1 LIGAGAT
8 ALLDGWIAML
18 KAIFGMPSR
27 SWALVGR
34 WVGHWPRGQFVHA
47 SIAAATPV
55 RGELALGW
63 AFHYFIGMLHGVVL
77 VAIVGVDWVKHP
89 TWWPALLVG
98 LGLLVAPF
106 FVMDPALG
114 AGIAASKSPTP
125 WVSRFRSV
133 INHTIFGTGM
143 YLSALSLAR
152 MIHA

>member
-1 LIGAGAT
+1 
-8 ALLDGWIAML
+8 ML

-47 SIAAATPV
+47 SIASAAPV

-63 AFHYFIGMLHGVVL
+63 AFHYFVGMLHGVLL
-77 VAIVGVDWVKHP
+77 VAILGVNWVRHP
-89 TWWPALLVG
+89 TLWPALLIG

-114 AGIAASKSPTP
+114 GGIAASKSPNPT
-125 WVSRFRSV
+125 VSRIRSV

-143 YLSALSLAR
+143 YLSALLLAR
-152 MIHA
+152 MIHG